1 MIERISGRDVIQCFD
16 LSRLATTP
24 TVGNIAGTLHP
35 IPRAGASHPM
45 TLHPRILAVVLA
57 LGLSAFVSA
66 AAAQGSL
73 TGMVTN
79 SATGRALEGARVSVK
94 GTERATTTDRQG
106 VYLLDELAA
115 GPATVEVSY
124 SGLDPFTA
132 TATVSSGQIV
142 RLDVKL
148 TAQIYAMSQYVV
160 AGEREGNAQAVTLQR
175 LSAGVKNV
183 VSTDAF
189 GNLAGNPADLLVRL
203 PGVEGATVDGTVRYV
218 RIRGLNQNLTTIT
231 MDGNRLADAA
241 SAGST
246 REYQFQTVS
255 ADTVERLE
263 VVKSP
268 TPDMDGD
275 SIGGAVNMVSK
286 SGFDTKDRLLRGSFG
301 LTYRPIDD
309 RMYGLPY
316 NYAVSYSEV
325 FGGKLAVAV
334 NFGHRKL
341 FTPQDTVNQ
350 AHQALPNG
358 ATGTAFTNQVQL
370 TDERLLTSRWG
381 GGLRLDY
388 KLNERHR
395 AYFSTTV
402 NRLTDHD
409 TDRIVIFTTPQAI
422 ATLDASGN
430 PTGTGGILPGF
441 TNEFTSV
448 RGVPNSTVNVQA
460 DTAYKDAKTLYHQLG
475 GVHKVDTLNVDWNI
489 YQSDSKSNYSGQ
501 RNFGFTARNIG
512 YTIDRRANSEFPT
525 VTQTSG
531 PSINDLASFT
541 DNRYRIDRRA
551 GWDGYRGVSV
561 NLQKK
566 FTAPVPSYLKT
577 GIRVREQERVLEATQ
592 WSGSY
597 VGPDGVMGIN
607 PATGR
612 NDDDLAQ
619 FGLIERGQLH
629 TDVIRFPNVPVP
641 AFPGHTNK
649 RIDTVLETS
658 PQLFTQELA
667 TNLQA
672 QLTGDQQFKERID
685 AAYIMGNVDL
695 GKLSILAGV
704 RVERTKTRGVGA
716 LQALTP
722 EERARRAAFT
732 GPLTNAEIARRT
744 IAEYGGRQTRTGD
757 YQEVLPGV
765 HFKYSPLPSMVARL
779 SYSTNIG
786 RPGIGQLIP
795 RTTVNFDN
803 QTITTSNPSLKPQKA
818 DNFDLSLE
826 YYFEPAGM
834 VSVGVFHKEIKGFI
848 YTAGGLVVPAGADNG
863 FGGDYTG
870 YVLTT
875 QLNGGAAKVRGIE
888 LNYSQQFTFLP
899 GIFGGLGAYGNFTRM
914 ETEGNYGAGNA
925 IALAPNPKGKV
936 AGFNPE
942 TANFGLSYIRNKV
955 TVRLQF
961 NHRARYLT
969 TYNVNPNQLSYQIRR
984 DTLDVK
990 TQYQFSRRLGVYLD
1004 VNNVLSEYETGTDI
1018 GSRPSSRRV
1027 LTPGFFAGVNVR
1039 L

>member
-1 MIERISGRDVIQCFD
+1 MI
-16 LSRLATTP
+16 
-24 TVGNIAGTLHP
+24 
-35 IPRAGASHPM
+35 IPRRFVAF
-45 TLHPRILAVVLA
+45 VVLGTA
-57 LGLSAFVSA
+57 VLFPLAH
-66 AAAQGSL
+66 AQSTL
-73 TGMVTN
+73 TGMITN
-79 SATGRALEGARVSVK
+79 AATGRALEGARVSLK
-94 GTERATTTDRQG
+94 GTDRTALSDRQG
-106 VYLLDELAA
+106 AYVLDNVTPGPVALEVY
-115 GPATVEVSY
+115 Y
-124 SGLDPFTA
+124 SGLDTVTVP
-132 TATVSSGQIV
+132 ATVTANQANRV
-142 RLDVKL
+142 DVKL

-175 LSAGVKNV
+175 LSAGVKNI

-286 SGFDTKDRLLRGSFG
+286 SGFDTKDRVLRGSFG
-301 LTYRPIDD
+301 LTYRPFDD
-309 RMYGLPY
+309 RMTGLPY
-316 NYAVSYSEV
+316 NYAVSYAEV
-325 FGGKLAVAV
+325 FGGKLAVAA

-350 AHQALPNG
+350 SHQTPANG
-358 ATGTAFTNQVQL
+358 VTGPAYTFQTQF

-388 KLNERHR
+388 KLDERHR
-395 AYFSTTV
+395 VYLSTTV

-409 TDRIVIFTTPQAI
+409 TDRISIFTTPQAV
-422 ATLDASGN
+422 ATVDAAGN
-430 PTGTGGILPGF
+430 LTGTGGILPGF
-441 TNEFTSV
+441 TNEFTAV

-460 DTAYKDAKTLYHQLG
+460 DTAYKDAKTLYHQFG
-475 GVHKVDTLNVDWNI
+475 GVHKIDMLNLDWNL
-489 YQSDSKSNYSGQ
+489 YKSDSKSNYSGQ
-501 RNFGFTARNIG
+501 RNFGFTARGIG
-512 YTIDRRANSEFPT
+512 YTIDRRANAEFPT

-531 PSINDLASFT
+531 PSIADLASFN

-551 GWDGYRGVSV
+551 GWDGYQGASL
-561 NLQKK
+561 NAQKK
-566 FTAPVPSYLKT
+566 FTTPVPSYLKV
-577 GIRVREQERVLEATQ
+577 GVRSREQQRKLEATQ
-592 WSGSY
+592 WSGNY
-597 VGPDGVMGIN
+597 VGPDGVMGLN
-607 PATGR
+607 AATGR
-612 NDDDLAQ
+612 NDDNLAQ
-619 FGLIERGQLH
+619 FGLIERGELY
-629 TDVIRFPNVPVP
+629 TDKTRFPNVPVP

-649 RIDTVLETS
+649 QIDTVLETS
-658 PQLFTQELA
+658 PQLFVQEVA
-667 TNLQA
+667 ANVQA
-672 QLTGDQQFKERID
+672 QLTGNQRFKERID
-685 AAYIMGNVDL
+685 AAYVMGNVDL
-695 GKLSILAGV
+695 GRLSILAGV
-704 RVERTKTRGVGA
+704 RVERTKTEGVGA
-716 LQALTP
+716 LQALTA
-722 EERARRAAFT
+722 EERARRAAYVGT
-732 GPLTNAEIARRT
+732 PTPAELTRRT
-744 IAEYGGRQTRTGD
+744 TAEYGGRQTRTGD

-765 HFKYSPLPSMVARL
+765 HFKYSPTSQLVTRL

-803 QTITTSNPSLKPQKA
+803 QTISTANPSLKPQKA
-818 DNFDLSLE
+818 DNFDFSAE

-848 YTAGGLVVPAGADNG
+848 YTAGGLVVPAGAENG
-863 FGGDYTG
+863 FGGDYAG

-875 QLNGGAAKVRGIE
+875 QFNGGAAKVRGIE

-899 GIFGGLGAYGNFTRM
+899 GIFGGLGAYANFTRM

-969 TYNVNPNQLSYQIRR
+969 TYNVNVSQQSYAIRR
-984 DTLDVK
+984 DTLDLK
-990 TQYQFSRRLGVYLD
+990 TAYQFSRRLGVYLD
-1004 VNNVLSEYETGTDI
+1004 VNNVLGEYETGTDI
-1018 GSRPSSRRV
+1018 GPRPSSRRI
-1027 LTPGFFAGVNVR
+1027 LTPGFFFGVNTR